1 MELSTV
7 RNLFDVTKENFSNEI
22 FERMIENENF
32 VLEKIISEGHS
43 SPRDF
48 WYDQNKNEFVIL
60 ISGSAKLQYDDGQI
74 TNLNPG
80 DYLIIPAHKKH
91 RVEWTDPN
99 QKTFWIALH
108 Y

>member
-1 MELSTV
+1 MESIIVGNIFLPGENNKEEFFETI
-7 RNLFDVTKENFSNEI
+7 LAQENFSV
-22 FERMIENENF
+22 ER
-32 VLEKIISEGHS
+32 IISEGHS
-43 SPRDF
+43 SPQDF
-48 WYDQNKNEFVIL
+48 WYNQDKNEFVML
-60 ISGSAKLQYDDGQI
+60 LSGAAKLEYHDGQI
-74 TNLNPG
+74 TNLKPG